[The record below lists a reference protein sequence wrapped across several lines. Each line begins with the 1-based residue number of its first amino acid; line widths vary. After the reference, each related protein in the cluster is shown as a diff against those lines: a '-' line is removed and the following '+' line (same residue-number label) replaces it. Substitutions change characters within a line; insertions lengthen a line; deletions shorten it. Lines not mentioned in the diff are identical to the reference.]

1 MLHLI
6 KLIITNTHYL
16 FAAFLHLAGSFLLSS
31 SLCLPLRNGTMMQ
44 FEQIHGG
51 DRVPFTLPAGSHR
64 ESHGAVTD
72 PIPLSKLGGKRTLL
86 EVYFPTRSARQIL
99 P

>member
-1 MLHLI
+1 
-6 KLIITNTHYL
+6 
-16 FAAFLHLAGSFLLSS
+16 
-31 SLCLPLRNGTMMQ
+31 MMQ

-51 DRVPFTLPAGSHR
+51 DRVPFTFPARSHR
-64 ESHGAVTD
+64 CFPCTSESHGAVTD

-86 EVYFPTRSARQIL
+86 EVYFPIRSARQIL